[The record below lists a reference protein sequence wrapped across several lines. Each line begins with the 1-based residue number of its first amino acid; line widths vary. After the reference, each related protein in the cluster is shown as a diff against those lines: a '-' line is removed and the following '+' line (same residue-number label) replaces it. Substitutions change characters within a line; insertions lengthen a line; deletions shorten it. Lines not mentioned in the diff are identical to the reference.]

1 MLKYRFSI
9 LLLFI
14 SYAVPAQQG
23 LHIGFQVGA
32 SRNSILIPSD
42 FKSDY
47 FAYRGI
53 SKACVS
59 AYLEYG
65 INDQFAF
72 KLMVHNNQYGF
83 QASTKRSEIT
93 QIGNTKYFS
102 GGTEE
107 IYSGSLSYSLEGKHR
122 LNLLR
127 ERVFLT
133 QSLGISWMN
142 TGSSYA
148 EKSDGPTVGLMSGSY
163 SQGTLYSPINIS
175 LFSICTG
182 IGFEFRVL
190 KNKYITLDFRYSS
203 GLKEIAHTNNSIHDP
218 DTTYNLRIGNN
229 GTFAAV
235 TVGVKIPIII
245 YKKKIDTTSIIN
257 EEISYYEPAAEKEKI
272 SKIEKKVETRRNYFL
287 TGVSLRRF
295 SSEHP
300 LAFLP
305 AFNSFLPYFNIGVSA
320 RVYYFP
326 YTKLAIGLVSEFSHR
341 NEKTE
346 KNTVLKNTVLIGGPS
361 VRYYLLKSSSTIFLV
376 TTVSAG
382 FYYLKHKYREM
393 KIESGI
399 GFQQRIGYKF
409 SFETNATIFKSI
421 FDDTGYNVYA
431 GLNYYLSKK

>member
-1 MLKYRFSI
+1 MLKFLFSI
-9 LLLFI
+9 LLLFL
-14 SYAVPAQQG
+14 SYVVPAQQG
-23 LHIGFQVGA
+23 LNIGVQVGT

-83 QASTKRSEIT
+83 LTSGKKFEYN
-93 QIGNTKYFS
+93 QIGNTKYVS
-102 GGTEE
+102 GGSEE
-107 IYSGSLSYSLEGKHR
+107 VYSGSLSYSLEGKHR

-127 ERVFLT
+127 ERIFMT
-133 QSLGISWMN
+133 QSLGISWMT

-148 EKSDGPTVGLMSGSY
+148 EKSDGPSVGYMSGSY
-163 SQGTLYSPINIS
+163 SKGTLYWPKNVS

-182 IGFEFRVL
+182 LGFEFRVL

-203 GLKEIAHTNNSIHDP
+203 GLKEIAHTNNSIYEP

-245 YKKKIDTTSIIN
+245 RKKKIDTTSIIN
-257 EEISYYEPAAEKEKI
+257 EEISYYEPPVEKEKS
-272 SKIEKKVETRRNYFL
+272 SKIEKKDKKRKKYFL
-287 TGVSLRRF
+287 TGISLRRF
-295 SSEHP
+295 SSEHR

-305 AFNSFLPYFNIGVSA
+305 AFNSFLPYFNVGVSA

-326 YTKLAIGLVSEFSHR
+326 YTKLAIGLVPEFSHR
-341 NEKTE
+341 DEKTG
-346 KNTVLKNTVLIGGPS
+346 KNTVLIGGPS

-376 TTVSAG
+376 TTASVG

-409 SFETNATIFKSI
+409 SFETNATIFKSAFADI
-421 FDDTGYNVYA
+421 GYNVYA
-431 GLNYYLSKK
+431 GFNYYLSKK